1 MRFNIKSSR
10 ELELFE
16 KIECVQKKCLRTKEE
31 IEVSLGKM
39 SKTKRRKL
47 SYQNINVS
55 AELNLVG
62 EYELPEVLPYSGDI
76 PEILTPYSM
85 KDIGYTYGALH
96 FFIDD
101 YRFTGM
107 ILWGNL
113 THFTKQV
120 SRYKIVIAPDF
131 SLYLDQSR
139 TLNLFQLYQNR
150 VVTAYWQQQGLNVI
164 PSVSWAN
171 ADSFKYCFDGLP
183 QNSALAIGG
192 LGNAH
197 HQSMIELWEYG
208 IHQTIDRLHPK
219 ALIIYG
225 APKQLDLPVETH
237 YFKGFINTKFRH

>member
-1 MRFNIKSSR
+1 MKFKVENS
-10 ELELFE
+10 LELKLFDVKKFE
-16 KIECVQKKCLRTKEE
+16 KRMSPLSNEE
-31 IEVSLGKM
+31 IDVPLGKI
-39 SKTKRRKL
+39 SKTKQRKL
-47 SYQNINVS
+47 SYQNINVT

-62 EYELPEVLPYSGDI
+62 ENELPQVSAYVGEI
-76 PEILTPYSM
+76 PEILTPYTM
-85 KDIGYTYGALH
+85 KDIGYTYGAIH

-107 ILWGNL
+107 FLWGNL
-113 THFTKQV
+113 AHFTKQV
-120 SRYKIVIAPDF
+120 SRYRMVIAPDF

-139 TLNLFQLYQNR
+139 TLNLFQFYQHR

-164 PSVSWAN
+164 PSVSWGN

-183 QNSALAIGG
+183 QNSVLALGG

-197 HQSMIELWEYG
+197 HQSMIELWQYG
-208 IHQTIDRLHPK
+208 VHQTIERLQPK

-237 YFKGFINTKFRH
+237 YFKGFINTKFRP

>member
-1 MRFNIKSSR
+1 MKFTLNESHESK
-10 ELELFE
+10 LFDDSDL
-16 KIECVQKKCLRTKEE
+16 ILRKLPRTNEE
-31 IEVSLGKM
+31 IDVSLGII
-39 SKTKRRKL
+39 SKTKQRKL

-55 AELNLVG
+55 AGLNLVG
-62 EYELPEVLPYSGDI
+62 ENELPEVLPYAGEI
-76 PEILTPYSM
+76 PEMLTPYTM

-107 ILWGNL
+107 FLWGNL

-120 SRYKIVIAPDF
+120 SRYKMVIAPDF

-164 PSVSWAN
+164 PSVSWGNAN
-171 ADSFKYCFDGLP
+171 SFKYCFDGLP
-183 QNSALAIGG
+183 QNSVLALGG

-197 HQSMIELWEYG
+197 HQSMIKLWEYG
-208 IHQTIDRLHPK
+208 VQQTIDRLQPK

>member
-1 MRFNIKSSR
+1 MSTYLQLSKELKLFDDCDLTMRNIP
-10 ELELFE
+10 LM
-16 KIECVQKKCLRTKEE
+16 KEE
-31 IEVSLGKM
+31 IELSHGVI
-39 SKTKRRKL
+39 SKTKQRKL

-55 AELNLVG
+55 AGLNLVG
-62 EYELPEVLPYSGDI
+62 ENELPEVSPYVGEI
-76 PEILTPYSM
+76 PEMLTPYTM

-107 ILWGNL
+107 FLWGNL
-113 THFTKQV
+113 AHFTKQV
-120 SRYKIVIAPDF
+120 CRYKMVIAPDF

-150 VVTAYWQQQGLNVI
+150 VVTAYWQQLGLNVI
-164 PSVSWAN
+164 PSVSWGN

-183 QNSALAIGG
+183 QNSVLALGG

-208 IHQTIDRLHPK
+208 VNQTINRLHPK

-225 APKQLDLPVETH
+225 APKQLDLSVETH